1 MTAATVK
8 LNEENVLEVTETIE
22 EVPSD
27 YKLLYEQQ
35 QAELESLKNLV
46 AATRVTQQSAGIPD
60 KDRKPVVSAERA
72 RGLVGELAWSKMT
85 DAQRVASLGIDPGTL
100 DHGLLRRAFGRG
112 GDSRL
117 AQDLYKTSPFKYR
130 TFKEAAIALN
140 IYAA

>member
-1 MTAATVK
+1 MTASTVE
-8 LNEENVLEVTETIE
+8 LNDQNVLEATEVTS
-22 EVPSD
+22 SD

-46 AATRVTQQSAGIPD
+46 AATRITQQSAGTPD
-60 KDRKPVVSAERA
+60 KDRKPVVSADRA
-72 RGLVGELAWSKMT
+72 RALVGELAWSRMT
-85 DAQRVASLGIDPGTL
+85 DAQRIASLGIDPGTL